1 MRTEPHLSSRVERQS
16 PLIPHSALRTP
27 HSQSGVALVVTL
39 LLLSIITF
47 MTVTFLVVSRSQK
60 GSVVTET
67 DQAIARLAA
76 DMALERA
83 KAELLAP
90 ILASTNVFNYG
101 LLVSTNYINPAGFAT
116 GVSGPL
122 NVSYNNPDG
131 TPLKPNDLMQN
142 VANLLYNPRPPVF
155 ITNRL
160 FGSNEFRFYLDL
172 NRNGRYDAN
181 GFLPVIGTDGLPI
194 KDQNGVVVSNLF
206 VGDPEWIG
214 SLERPEFLHAAD
226 NRFVN
231 RYTYFVVPAGNT
243 LDINTIHNQAAN
255 PQKPTLNSQG
265 RDFLRDQGVG
275 TWEIN
280 GAAFLYDLNTN
291 LYAWGGVYGYD
302 PAAGSSSVQGNAF
315 ADAGSLLSYRYAKS
329 AYLAS
334 VSTLLPQGLGAFIN
348 DDIDGYTTTVQL
360 NSSGFPRDPDN
371 GLTRLPWSGADNP
384 NHFFTTQ
391 ELFDESKT
399 APWVTPANLPS
410 TTTFTKRLLTAG
422 AQTNSYDRYT
432 FYRLLNQLG
441 TDSAPEAP
449 GKLNINYC
457 NVDTNGNVVPNMA
470 TNFIPW
476 IPEQF
481 FTNAAIRL
489 LANAGYSA
497 GVGPTNLLNVDNRG
511 VTNLLIQIWP
521 NNFYTPSVHR
531 LLQLAANL
539 YDASNVRT
547 FNVPVATNGFPSVFR
562 PVFLNNG
569 NQIFLAGYQEVTN
582 ASVLNLPVADSSTLQ
597 GRNTIRGPGPNQAMV
612 WGIPLVIGAKKGLP
626 SFNKLAMQT
635 QVQVTRKLQFHRPA
649 TSTTAPV
656 NELDQMFV
664 VGVSNLIG
672 VEAWNSYGTTFPR
685 SLRMVVIPD
694 LIVALTNLETRRL
707 LNPSTWR
714 YISPVVATNIGEN
727 VWPGYNP
734 ARESYS
740 FIMPLAS
747 GPGVPYTN
755 HVFLTNSVY
764 LASSDTFVPLPG
776 FFERTPGTTNLHVP
790 HWQLSLRTRLRFAL
804 VDTTLGVNRIVDYV
818 NLDSAADPLDRQ
830 SVDITGALA
839 SDGSCGSSY
848 TPSGSDGAMWCTN
861 RPGGSTGDS
870 VPTFGIMNQI
880 EASLGNTSPN
890 WNNSKNEFPAGMTKE
905 QAIAFFN
912 GQFTPDY
919 LAQSNT
925 FAAPFQPVRT
935 VTKVT
940 EWQANDPL
948 VHYTIGDLKDLQ
960 RTNSFELGQLVKPPI
975 AFLGQLNR
983 RYEPWG
989 GKPRLGVNNPL
1000 DYALTLKD
1008 PMPSLQ
1014 GSSDYW
1020 DFPTNKLP
1028 NVGWVGRVH
1037 RGTPWQTVY
1046 LKSPSIDIPN
1056 WQKWTGNGQ
1065 LVTNFG
1071 QISPS
1076 LVAVATNLAAIPAS
1090 ATAYDAYFSHP
1101 TNDWRLLDLF
1111 TTALNDNATRGQLSI
1126 NQNNLA
1132 AWSAVLSGVVVLT
1145 NTPRLDPS
1153 GNQIRDPNGRLM
1165 PAPLTIQ
1172 PAGVY
1177 NASDPTTWPPLV
1189 RMVNAINNVRTK
1201 FPNQAFQTLGDI
1213 LAVPELTVASP
1224 FLNPNVSPRDSNYV
1238 LNDATCER
1246 IPQQIL
1252 GLLKC
1257 DRNPRFVV
1265 YSFGQALK
1273 PADRSLV
1280 TSGTFFGLCTNYQ
1293 IMAET
1298 ATRAVI
1304 RIDGAPAN
1312 PRVVIESFNVLPPD

>member
-1 MRTEPHLSSRVERQS
+1 MRTDPHPSSRRLRQS
-16 PLIPHSALRTP
+16 LLIPQSAIRNP
-27 HSQSGVALVVTL
+27 HSRSGVALVVTL

-67 DQAIARLAA
+67 EQAIARLAA
-76 DMALERA
+76 DMGLERA
-83 KAELLAP
+83 KTELLAP

-101 LLVSTNYINPAGFAT
+101 LLVATNYVNPAGFAT
-116 GVSGPL
+116 GVKGPI
-122 NVSYNNPDG
+122 NVSYKYADG
-131 TPLKPNDLMQN
+131 TPLKPNDFMQN

-160 FGSNEFRFYLDL
+160 FGSNEFRYYLDL
-172 NRNGRYDAN
+172 NRNGLYDAN
-181 GFLPVIGTDGLPI
+181 GFLPVIGKDGLPT
-194 KDQNGVVVSNLF
+194 DVTNFF

-214 SLERPEFLHAAD
+214 SLERPEFLHSAD

-231 RYTYFVVPAGNT
+231 RYTYVVVPAGNT
-243 LDINTIHNQAAN
+243 LDLNTMHNQAAN
-255 PQKPTLNSQG
+255 PQKRTLNPQG

-280 GAAFLYDLNTN
+280 LAAGLYDLNTN
-291 LYAWGGVYGYD
+291 LYAWGGLYGD
-302 PAAGSSSVQGNAF
+302 GFDTSTSSFFPPQGNAF
-315 ADAGSLLSYRYAKS
+315 VDAGSLLSYRYATRP
-329 AYLAS
+329 YLLAS
-334 VSTLLPQGLGAFIN
+334 VSTLFTNGPGVFSN
-348 DDIDGYTTTVQL
+348 DGIDGYTTAVQL
-360 NSSGFPRDPDN
+360 NSSGFPRDPDYFPRQ
-371 GLTRLPWSGADNP
+371 LTSFPWPGADNP
-384 NHFFTTQ
+384 NHFFNPQ

-410 TTTFTKRLLTAG
+410 TITFTKRLLTAG
-422 AQTNSYDRYT
+422 VQTNSYDRYT
-432 FYRLLNQLG
+432 FYRLLSQFGL
-441 TDSAPEAP
+441 DSAPEAP
-449 GKLNINYC
+449 GKLNLNYC
-457 NVDTNGNVVPNMA
+457 NVDTNGYVVSNMA

-481 FTNAAIRL
+481 FTNAAVRL

-497 GVGPTNLLNVDNRG
+497 GSGLTNLLFVDNRG
-511 VTNLLIQIWP
+511 VTNLQVQIWP
-521 NNFYTPSVHR
+521 KNLYTPSVHR

-539 YDASNVRT
+539 YDAANIRT
-547 FNVPVATNGFPSVFR
+547 FNVPFATNGFPSVFR

-569 NQIFLAGYQEVTN
+569 SQIFITGYQEVTN
-582 ASVLNLPVADSSTLQ
+582 ASFLNLPVADTTTLP

-635 QVQVTRKLQFHRPA
+635 QVQVTRKLQFHRPG
-649 TSTTAPV
+649 TSATAPV

-672 VEAWNSYGTTFPR
+672 VEAWNSYGTAFPR

-694 LIVALTNLETRRL
+694 LTVALTNLETRRL
-707 LNPSTWR
+707 LNPTTWR
-714 YISPVVATNIGEN
+714 YISPVVATNIAADS
-727 VWPGYNP
+727 WPSYNP

-740 FIMPLAS
+740 FITPLAS
-747 GPGVPYTN
+747 RPGVPYTN

-764 LASSDTFVPLPG
+764 LAASDTFVPLPG

-790 HWQLSLRTRLRFAL
+790 RWQLSLRTRLRFAL
-804 VDTTLGVNRIVDYV
+804 IDTVLNRIVDYV

-830 SVDITGALA
+830 SVDITAALA
-839 SDGSCGSSY
+839 SDGNCGGSY
-848 TPSGSDGAMWCTN
+848 TPNGSDGAMWCTN
-861 RPGGSTGDS
+861 RPGGSTSDS
-870 VPTFGIMNQI
+870 VPTFGIMNQL
-880 EASLGNTSPN
+880 EASLGHTSPT
-890 WNNSKNEFPAGMTKE
+890 WNDANNAYPAGMTKA
-905 QAIAFFN
+905 QAIAFFK

-948 VHYTIGDLKDLQ
+948 VHYTIGDLRDLR
-960 RTNSFELGQLVKPPI
+960 RTNSFELDKLVNPPL
-975 AFLGQLNR
+975 AFLGQVNR

-989 GKPRLGVNNPL
+989 GTPKRQSVNAPL
-1000 DYALTLKD
+1000 YEFKVKD
-1008 PMPSLQ
+1008 PVARAY
-1014 GSSDYW
+1014 GRSDDW
-1020 DFPTNKLP
+1020 DFPTNKFP
-1028 NVGWVGRVH
+1028 NLGWVGRVH

-1046 LKSPSIDIPN
+1046 LKSPSVDIPT

-1071 QISPS
+1071 QILPS
-1076 LVAVATNLAAIPAS
+1076 LVSVVTNLAAIPAS

-1126 NQNNLA
+1126 NQPNLA
-1132 AWSAVLSGVVVLT
+1132 AWSAVLGGVVVLT
-1145 NTPRLDPS
+1145 NTPWLDAS
-1153 GNQIRDPNGRLM
+1153 GNPRIDSNGRLM
-1165 PAPLTIQ
+1165 PAPVTIQ

-1177 NASDPTTWPPLV
+1177 NASDATTWPPLA
-1189 RMVNAINNVRTK
+1189 RIVNAINTVRTK
-1201 FPNQAFQTLGDI
+1201 FPNQSFQTLGDI

-1224 FLNPNVSPRDSNYV
+1224 FLNGNILPTDPNYV

-1265 YSFGQALK
+1265 YAFGQTLK

-1293 IMAET
+1293 IVAEA
-1298 ATRAVI
+1298 ATRTVI

-1312 PRVVIESFNVLPPD
+1312 PRAVIESFNVLPPD